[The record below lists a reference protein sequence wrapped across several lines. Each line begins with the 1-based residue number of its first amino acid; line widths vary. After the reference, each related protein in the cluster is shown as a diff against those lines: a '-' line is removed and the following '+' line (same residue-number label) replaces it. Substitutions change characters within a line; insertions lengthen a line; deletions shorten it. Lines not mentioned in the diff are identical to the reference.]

1 MEPERIRKAVAGVMA
16 HFEAHPEEALSE
28 DKPAKAVLE
37 SGLRIRVEGPGSWSM
52 TTDMPAPFGGEGSA
66 PSPGWLRRAA
76 QAACEATM
84 IAIGAAQSGIALQ
97 SLEVTIGSVSDDRGM
112 LGVAEGVP
120 AGPDVSSSQPGAPLP
135 RGSARSSN
143 GQSGI
148 PLSQTHC
155 VVQYPTSSTSRW
167 PDLPIPNRL
176 PGVLSNRPAERLG
189 RALPAC
195 FAADPAKGLWF
206 RRVTGLPWPGG
217 ASRGRQTAPQE

>member
-120 AGPDVSSSQPGAPLP
+120 AGPDESWARVVV
-135 RGSARSSN
+135 SARGAS
-143 GQSGI
+143 
-148 PLSQTHC
+148 PERLRE
-155 VVQYPTSSTSRW
+155 VVEW
-167 PDLPIPNRL
+167 
-176 PGVLSNRPAERLG
+176 AERHSPVTDALR
-189 RALPAC
+189 RAVPHKLHVEVA
-195 FAADPAKGLWF
+195 
-206 RRVTGLPWPGG
+206 
-217 ASRGRQTAPQE
+217 